1 MCILDEAMV
10 THGHIFTHWIQFE
23 HWKTMEWIVCCFDRS
38 FKLNIDN
45 YFEKPNTQIK
55 VGDEEEEEEKKIG
68 RKLYKL
74 WLYKEMKY
82 VCYALRTYYR
92 FWGKCPLKWN
102 GNSIEKANTYTCE
115 WEWRQNIQKSNR
127 RKTDN
132 RITHI
137 CAIVV

>member
-1 MCILDEAMV
+1 MDTFL
-10 THGHIFTHWIQFE
+10 HIEFNLSTGKQWNELFAASIAVSNWISIIISKNQI
-23 HWKTMEWIVCCFDRS
+23 H
-38 FKLNIDN
+38 KLRLVM
-45 YFEKPNTQIK
+45 KK
-55 VGDEEEEEEKKIG
+55 KKKKKIG